1 MSQSHV
7 VSFGALIVD
16 ALGRPVRGIPEGQQI
31 SFLDE
36 IHVTAAGTAA
46 ATALDLGKLG
56 VDVLAVGRV
65 GDDALATFLGV
76 ALEKSGVDTSGL
88 IVDAD
93 HQTSATILP
102 IRVDGSRP
110 ALHVLGANS
119 ALREEDVPWN
129 RVGPDTVFHFGGAF
143 ILPALDGDPTARVL
157 RRAKELGAVTTLD
170 MALSPRP
177 DAADVIAPA
186 LPYVDYLLPNIE
198 EAGWIAGSEDRA
210 EIIRWFHD
218 RGVGTTVLT
227 LGEGG
232 VSVARRGGH
241 EVVVPAFDVEVV
253 DTSGCGDALTA
264 GFISGLLDGLPL
276 AEAADRGVACG
287 SLVATGLGS
296 DGGIRDNEQV
306 EEFRRS
312 APRR

>member
-186 LPYVDYLLPNIE
+186 LPYTTCSPTSRRRDGSPGRRT
-198 EAGWIAGSEDRA
+198 ARRSSGGSTTAGSAPPSSPSGRA
-210 EIIRWFHD
+210 GSRSPGAGATRSSCRPSTSRWSTP
-218 RGVGTTVLT
+218 RG
-227 LGEGG
+227 
-232 VSVARRGGH
+232 
-241 EVVVPAFDVEVV
+241 
-253 DTSGCGDALTA
+253 
-264 GFISGLLDGLPL
+264 
-276 AEAADRGVACG
+276 AE
-287 SLVATGLGS
+287 TH
-296 DGGIRDNEQV
+296 
-306 EEFRRS
+306 
-312 APRR
+312 